1 MALFPGWA
9 FAFSIVAAAASA
21 SLEVVPSPAPQASAT
36 SSVVGAPVG
45 TATVFIPKGT
55 IVVVATL
62 EGLSSYAAHTGE
74 KIQYAVTQDVIVDGY
89 KIAEAG
95 DSAEGQV
102 LESQMG
108 EAENGFGFG
117 FKGGDLRVS
126 VDVVYNFCGD
136 TIAMT
141 FDRTEYRRRQGMFGS
156 NKDVQVIKGQKYGA
170 LVSRPQ
176 KICGIATAET
186 PAPIPSDVIQ
196 TATAT
201 PTPSSS
207 PS

>member
-1 MALFPGWA
+1 MAFYPGLA
-9 FAFSIVAAAASA
+9 FAFSIVAGLTSMLRGAAS
-21 SLEVVPSPAPQASAT
+21 SPAPQASSA

-45 TATVFIPKGT
+45 TAIVFIPKGT

-74 KIQYAVTQDVIVDGY
+74 KLQYVVTQDVIINGY

-102 LESQMG
+102 LESQAG

-117 FKGGDLRVS
+117 FKGGDLRVT

-141 FDRTEYRRRQGMFGS
+141 FDRTEYRRRQGMLGS
-156 NKDVQVIKGQKYGA
+156 NKDVQIIKGQKYAA

-176 KICGIATAET
+176 KICGVPTTET
-186 PAPIPSDVIQ
+186 PAPIPSDIIQ
-196 TATAT
+196 SATAT
-201 PTPSSS
+201 PAPS
-207 PS
+207 PSPQ